1 MATRNLVVVGASAGG
16 VEALTTLVAGLP
28 ADFPAAVL
36 VVLHVPSSG
45 TSALPAILRRS
56 GPLRAEHASDEQE
69 LVPGR
74 ILVAPPDHHVIV
86 YDGRVTLSRG
96 PRENGQRPAVD
107 VTFRSA
113 ARVHGPR
120 TIGVVLSGS
129 LDDGAAGLLAIS
141 LRGGVG
147 VVQDPSDSLHPGMP
161 LSAIEAAS
169 PEHVLPVAKIPS
181 LLTDLVSD
189 TIPDRGPQDTA
200 SATLMEVETAMAQ
213 MDPDTIREAPEAFG
227 QPAGFSCPDCNG
239 SLYVLREGGLERY
252 RCHVG
257 HGWSPKSLLAQ
268 QSASMES
275 ALWVALRTLEE
286 KAALSASM
294 SREAR
299 ERGHDRTAEKL
310 AENERES
317 YHAAG
322 LVRDLIEQI
331 SAEATSMGDDEFEGV
346 DAGLDEAEQP
356 D

>member
-1 MATRNLVVVGASAGG
+1 MRNLVVVGASAGG

-28 ADFPAAVL
+28 RDFPAAVL

-56 GPLRAEHASDEQE
+56 GALRAEHATDEEE

-86 YDGRVTLSRG
+86 YDGHVTLSRG
-96 PRENGQRPAVD
+96 PRENGQRPSVD

-113 ARVHGPR
+113 ARMHGPR

-147 VVQDPSDSLHPGMP
+147 VVQDPSDALHPGMS

-181 LLTDLVSD
+181 LLTDLVNESV
-189 TIPDRGPQDTA
+189 PDRGPEE
-200 SATLMEVETAMAQ
+200 SAATRLMEVETAMAE
-213 MDPDTIREAPEAFG
+213 MDADTIRDAPEAFG

-286 KAALSASM
+286 KAALSATM
-294 SREAR
+294 SREAS
-299 ERGHDRTAEKL
+299 ERGHDRSAERF
-310 AENERES
+310 AENERDS
-317 YHAAG
+317 THAAG
-322 LVRDLIEQI
+322 LVRDLIEKI
-331 SAEATSMGDDEFEGV
+331 SSQAASVTDDVFEGV
-346 DAGLDEAEQP
+346 DSAIDEVEQP